1 MRLNEHQSLILYL
14 CFLNLKHVC
23 NVADNGKDLDV
34 RQLQIVYDRLGEI
47 LTVMKNS

>member
-1 MRLNEHQSLILYL
+1 MKLNEHQSLILYL
-14 CFLNLKHVC
+14 CFLNLQHIC
-23 NVADNGKDLDV
+23 NVADNNGDFDV